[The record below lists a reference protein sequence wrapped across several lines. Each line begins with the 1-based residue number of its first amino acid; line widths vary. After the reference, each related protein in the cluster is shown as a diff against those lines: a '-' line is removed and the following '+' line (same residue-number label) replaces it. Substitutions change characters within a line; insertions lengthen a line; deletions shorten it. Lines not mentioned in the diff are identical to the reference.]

1 MVWDVLQRTPMG
13 IKTAGHELAAKPTLI
28 NMSRGELNFSL
39 LVEEMLICILEPDR
53 RQLTVELICIVAT
66 ILSRNPE
73 LRFQQALDLDEILQ
87 ESFSMYCKVRYNC

>member
-1 MVWDVLQRTPMG
+1 MG
-13 IKTAGHELAAKPTLI
+13 IKAQGHEIPAKPTLI

-39 LVEEMLICILEPDR
+39 LVEEMLICIPEPER

-73 LRFQQALDLDEILQ
+73 LSFQQALNLDEILQ
-87 ESFSMYCKVRYNC
+87 EAFTMYCKVGCFLNSILFPRF